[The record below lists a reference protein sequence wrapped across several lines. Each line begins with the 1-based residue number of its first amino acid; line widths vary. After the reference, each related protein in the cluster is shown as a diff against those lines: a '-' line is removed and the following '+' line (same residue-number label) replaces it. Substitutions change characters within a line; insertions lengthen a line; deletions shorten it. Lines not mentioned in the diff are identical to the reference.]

1 MGLLDAHLITEITDV
16 VTAELGT
23 VPHPQLLGPLAPP
36 LPLRTQLGVKQFSLT
51 EGRTAEDEEATKVTT
66 ALFPLP
72 LQWLPDRAGLISG
85 IILMGYGIGSFI
97 WTSITTWYIN
107 PANLQPDVKIGQ
119 DL

>member
-1 MGLLDAHLITEITDV
+1 MLLDAHLIAEIIDV
-16 VTAELGT
+16 VTAEFGT
-23 VPHPQLLGPLAPP
+23 VPHPQLLGPLAPS

-51 EGRTAEDEEATKVTT
+51 EGAEDEEATKVTT

-107 PANLQPDVKIGQ
+107 PANLQPDVKIGE
-119 DL
+119 DV